1 MYMDEK
7 EIITIVQKSTNDYL
21 QLQCQIAVSSSGDT
35 RENRKKEG
43 GLSAGAIIG
52 IICGLIFVIVAVVF
66 AIIICKRL
74 KNKEKKNENTTFVQ
88 KFYDY
93 PSTASNIK
101 F

>member
-43 GLSAGAIIG
+43 GLSAGAIITF
-52 IICGLIFVIVAVVF
+52 LHSTTKLTVF
-66 AIIICKRL
+66 MK
-74 KNKEKKNENTTFVQ
+74 KEKIL
-88 KFYDY
+88 KF
-93 PSTASNIK
+93 SMK
-101 F
+101 